1 MHRAAATFALLL
13 ALMTQATCAAPP
25 GEITLVLP
33 HPLHAGEIV
42 WLQVRVG
49 TIARGQEIDVTT
61 ASGSELGTISP
72 YGVRAEAGTYT
83 LPVPPAAIQNGELS
97 VRLSIGQFGA
107 SPRPVTSR
115 EVRSVTLSL
124 GRMTR

>member
-1 MHRAAATFALLL
+1 MHRAAATFALLALL
-13 ALMTQATCAAPP
+13 AQATRAAPP
-25 GEITLVLP
+25 GEMTLVLP
-33 HPLHAGEIV
+33 HPLHAGEIA

-83 LPVPPAAIQNGELS
+83 LPVPPDAIQNGQLS
-97 VRLSIGQFGA
+97 VKLSITQFGA
-107 SPRPVTSR
+107 SPRPVTAR